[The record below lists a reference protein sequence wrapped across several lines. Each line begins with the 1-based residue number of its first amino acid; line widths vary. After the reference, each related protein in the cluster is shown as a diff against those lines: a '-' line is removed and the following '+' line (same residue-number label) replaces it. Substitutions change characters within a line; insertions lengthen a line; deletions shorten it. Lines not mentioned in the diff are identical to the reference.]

1 MGPTI
6 SLSKEESTNMK
17 NSNFSQKSTKNL
29 KKQTIF
35 ILDWD
40 DTLMCT
46 YFISLKIHGLSEEEQ
61 NIVINLGKVVTNFL
75 QICSKYGKVIIMTN
89 SCEDWMRKTA
99 EKFLKIK
106 QEIFNNIQII
116 STRDKYLEKG
126 IAKKKWKEIEIK
138 ELLKKYGDKIE
149 NLICASDSEKDI
161 DVFKN
166 ISDVKKDINISTIKF
181 KKKPSPLILKK
192 EIEFL
197 NKHINEII
205 GTNKHFYLIKEKQ
218 RIDDFNFSFSSVL
231 DYIFQN

>member
-166 ISDVKKDINISTIKF
+166 ISNIKKDINISTIKF

-192 EIEFL
+192 EIEYL
-197 NKHINEII
+197 NIYINEII

-218 RIDDFNFSFSSVL
+218 RTDDFNFSFGSFL
-231 DYIFQN
+231 DYIFPN

>member
-6 SLSKEESTNMK
+6 SLNKEENTNMQ
-17 NSNFSQKSTKNL
+17 NSYIPPKKVRNL

-46 YFISLKIHGLSEEEQ
+46 YFISLKIHGLSVEEQ
-61 NIVINLGKVVTNFL
+61 NIVSNLGKVVTKFL
-75 QICSKYGKVIIMTN
+75 KECSKYGKVIIMTN

-99 EKFLKIK
+99 DNYLKIK
-106 QEIFNNIQII
+106 PETFDNIQII
-116 STRDKYLEKG
+116 STRDKYLKKG
-126 IAKKKWKEIEIK
+126 IAKKNWKEIEIK
-138 ELLKKYGDKIE
+138 DLINKYGDKIE
-149 NLICASDSEKDI
+149 NLICASDSDKDI

-166 ISDVKKDINISTIKF
+166 ISNIKKDINISTIKF

-192 EIEFL
+192 EIEYL
-197 NKHINEII
+197 NKNLYQII

-218 RIDDFNFSFSSVL
+218 RTDDFNFSFGSFL
-231 DYIFQN
+231 DYIFPN